1 MTELFNMS
9 WGLNLDKQQIRKKYN
24 ALNSAKRRKTISKAE
39 HKHKA
44 ATMGEFKR
52 LSLGTGGG
60 EPYSPPTVDGE
71 DDEDSNMLPVNH
83 PDHLSAITY
92 PPSYVTRGS
101 DTRPQATINQLRR
114 NDHHFRQKW
123 KLPGFG
129 YGIDGVLIPFEEKP
143 RNLPPNRNP
152 QSFFSRKL
160 RYAINCMAIG
170 GPDGLFYHLDLRSP
184 GEFSDSS
191 TWRASRKKQRE
202 EVIIV
207 MF

>member
-1 MTELFNMS
+1 MRESQPVNAQALTSMDIVLI
-9 WGLNLDKQQIRKKYN
+9 GLSMLGGVSYQRTGAVFCGVSKN
-24 ALNSAKRRKTISKAE
+24 ALNKAL
-39 HKHKA
+39 HHFTKVVNIVLKPQYLH
-44 ATMGEFKR
+44 
-52 LSLGTGGG
+52 
-60 EPYSPPTVDGE
+60 
-71 DDEDSNMLPVNH
+71 LP
-83 PDHLSAITY
+83 
-92 PPSYVTRGS
+92 
-101 DTRPQATINQLRR
+101 TINQLRR

-184 GEFSDSS
+184 GAFSDSS
-191 TWRASRKKQRE
+191 TWRASRKKLFLFLRHNL
-202 EVIIV
+202 VKIV
-207 MF
+207 